1 MPFIHVKTN
10 VPVSSE
16 KEQALKA
23 ALGQAIAIIPGKS
36 ERWLMV
42 EIDPERRLWFQGENT
57 PAAMVEVSAYG
68 SAQPK
73 VYEELTREI
82 CTVLHDTLSLDP
94 ARTYVK
100 YEETPHWGWNG
111 GNF

>member
-42 EIDPERRLWFQGENT
+42 EIDRNAGYGFRGRIPLRRWW
-57 PAAMVEVSAYG
+57 
-68 SAQPK
+68 
-73 VYEELTREI
+73 R
-82 CTVLHDTLSLDP
+82 
-94 ARTYVK
+94 
-100 YEETPHWGWNG
+100 
-111 GNF
+111 